1 MVKANSN
8 RAERKRKK
16 KNRGS
21 GQFKGLS
28 QKFDDDGDTINEGIK
43 YEEADEETDCSHY
56 LEIFFRRFVWGFKR
70 FITFLFSIIGVTSL
84 TVGYAILG
92 GLIFKGIELP
102 QEKATRDEVAA
113 RKDVYVDKIVDFY
126 ESSNI
131 ENVLE
136 KSTWNNKVNE
146 LLKNYEQEMF
156 KFTKERDWNGQFEGD
171 DFQWSFAEALL
182 YSVTVIT
189 TIGYGNIT
197 PKTIGG
203 RLVTILYGILGIPLA
218 MLCLGNLGDLMAG
231 IFRVMY
237 RFACVNMTYQYIKL
251 RRRRLRHRFLKRLH
265 KKAES
270 MKEWAKR
277 NQSLVSSVL
286 HLHDHTS
293 SIPSDNN
300 EHDVTFNEDVKD
312 YGVVRSAQSFDNI
325 TKTLDD
331 ITDSKS
337 NSPRRHSE
345 SALLSDTVD
354 RVVKISRTFSLSI
367 KPPES
372 HARTTINELSAIP
385 EDEIVEVTNE
395 DMKATPLLEDCEGS
409 TSPTI
414 SSLCLND
421 FDDDARKMKAR
432 LKSTRDLVPIS
443 VCMLLVT
450 AYIIFGAVIF
460 TSWEEWDFLTGFYF
474 CFITLTTIGFGDF
487 VPGMGRLDNEV
498 RQIFVTL
505 YLLFGMALI
514 AMSFHLIQE
523 EVRHKCRKMAIKI
536 GLFEEKISKMLDS
549 YDHN

>member
-300 EHDVTFNEDVKD
+300 EHDVT
-312 YGVVRSAQSFDNI
+312 
-325 TKTLDD
+325 
-331 ITDSKS
+331 
-337 NSPRRHSE
+337 
-345 SALLSDTVD
+345 
-354 RVVKISRTFSLSI
+354 
-367 KPPES
+367 
-372 HARTTINELSAIP
+372 
-385 EDEIVEVTNE
+385 
-395 DMKATPLLEDCEGS
+395 
-409 TSPTI
+409 
-414 SSLCLND
+414 SLCLND